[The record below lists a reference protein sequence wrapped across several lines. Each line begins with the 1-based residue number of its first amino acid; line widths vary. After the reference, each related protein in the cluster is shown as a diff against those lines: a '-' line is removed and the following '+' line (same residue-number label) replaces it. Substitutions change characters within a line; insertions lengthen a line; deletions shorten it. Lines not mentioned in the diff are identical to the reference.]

1 MSLQLKIPDDVVQAI
16 RLPEKRIER
25 ELLIELSLALYSQG
39 CLSFGKARELTNMS
53 KYEFGLLLGSRNI
66 PRHYETEEAEEDI
79 IYADSQ

>member
-1 MSLQLKIPDDVVQAI
+1 MSLQLKIPDDVVRAI

-39 CLSFGKARELTNMS
+39 CLSFGKARKLTNMS
-53 KYEFGLLLGSRNI
+53 KYQFGLLLGARNI

-79 IYADSQ
+79 YYADSQ